1 MSYDRDL
8 LILIIVGGALTFASY
23 YYAYQSG
30 KGMSLWGGV
39 PPNQRIYYTISSII
53 AGLVFI
59 YEFYYY
65 VFYRVRKNKQFKML
79 VYISMGLIT
88 FASAL
93 WVPATFYGLNNPQY
107 KMISIFVL
115 FLVSFGALLLI
126 LATSMEKVDHID
138 PNSQKK
144 TEWGLAIASA
154 SIFAFHVTFFDLLSW
169 GPAYLNM

>member
-8 LILIIVGGALTFASY
+8 LILIIVGGVLTFASY

-39 PPNQRIYYTISSII
+39 PPNERIYYTISSII

-65 VFYRVRKNKQFKML
+65 VFYRAEKTDQFRTL
-79 VYISMGLIT
+79 VYTSMILIT

-93 WVPATFYGLNNPQY
+93 WVSLTFYGLNHPNY
-107 KMISIFVL
+107 KLLSIFVL
-115 FLVSFGALLLI
+115 LLVSIGSLLLV
-126 LATSMEKVDHID
+126 LATAMEKDND
-138 PNSQKK
+138 KKNSEKK
-144 TEWGLAIASA
+144 IEWGFAIAAS
-154 SIFAFHVTFFDLLSW
+154 SIFAFHVTYFDLLSW
-169 GPAYLNM
+169 GPAYLTM